1 MLSWFCLI
9 NCMGHKEVMHV
20 FYPNQN
26 QKPTKT
32 STTGFSMKY

>member
-20 FYPNQN
+20 FYPNQ
-26 QKPTKT
+26 KPTKT